1 MKLALSPAVKAMLV
15 EKGTDFKFGARPL
28 KRAIRKMI
36 EDPLSEKL
44 LAHAFRPGDVITAK
58 KAGDALEFV
67 RKLPAKRTNTR
78 SGAHAPAAK

>member
-1 MKLALSPAVKAMLV
+1 MKLSLSPAVKAMLV

-28 KRAIRKMI
+28 KRAIRKLI

-44 LAHAFRPGDVITAK
+44 LAHAFSEGDTINAK
-58 KAGDALEFV
+58 KAGDGLEFV
-67 RKLPAKRTNTR
+67 RKTPAKRAKTR